1 MLDRATPY
9 HLPHSTQ
16 VAGYAV
22 IYGGD
27 DRYVGNLF
35 LGGDP
40 DAAYGAGAAGEG
52 PPLAGTAGYDGH
64 PASFAEYL
72 ARLAAQPPSD
82 QQKYVEVRQPVYVR
96 ANTCAAG
103 ARPFEGEHEPLVL
116 GAASAAVVAE
126 RDAVWLVTDLP
137 EAFDEARIGVVTGR
151 TWNGSGAPT
160 RSSRKRTAA
169 PPSWTSTSRAN
180 SGSRTGTAPSA
191 RSRASRPGH
200 TVRACSDD
208 DGPARTGRR
217 TVAPAGATVRSE
229 LSRVRPSHPGPSRG
243 PRACPPG
250 APPRTP
256 RGGRADCGTTP

>member
-1 MLDRATPY
+1 MGRSTLLVAASAVLEPVLDRATPY

-40 DAAYGAGAAGEG
+40 DAAYGAGAEGEG

-96 ANTCAAG
+96 ANTYAAG

-126 RDAVWLVTDLP
+126 GDAVWLVTDLP

-151 TWNGSGAPT
+151 DLERVRCADAEFEETDGSPAVMDVDLTGELRQPDRDGAVGPIAGLASGAHRT
-160 RSSRKRTAA
+160 R
-169 PPSWTSTSRAN
+169 
-180 SGSRTGTAPSA
+180 
-191 RSRASRPGH
+191 
-200 TVRACSDD
+200 VF
-208 DGPARTGRR
+208 
-217 TVAPAGATVRSE
+217 
-229 LSRVRPSHPGPSRG
+229 
-243 PRACPPG
+243 
-250 APPRTP
+250 
-256 RGGRADCGTTP
+256 